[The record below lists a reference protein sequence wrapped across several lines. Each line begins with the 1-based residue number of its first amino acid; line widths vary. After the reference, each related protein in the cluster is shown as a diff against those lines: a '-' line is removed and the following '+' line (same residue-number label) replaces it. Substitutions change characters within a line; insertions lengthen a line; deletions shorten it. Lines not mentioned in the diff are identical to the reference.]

1 MKSIQPINDNVV
13 IKLEEVSQQ
22 KSSGGIYIPDT
33 AKEKPQEGKVL
44 AVSKDAESQLNIGDR
59 VIFKKYAGTETAV
72 DGEELIIVPIGDVL
86 AKIVET
92 DAIPD

>member
-1 MKSIQPINDNVV
+1 MKSVQPINDNVV
-13 IKLEEVSQQ
+13 IKPEETSQQ

-44 AVSKDAESQLNIGDR
+44 AVSKDAEGQLNIGDL
-59 VIFKKYAGTETAV
+59 VIFKKYAGTETTV
-72 DGEELIIVPIGDVL
+72 DGQELIIVPLGDVL